1 MTNTR
6 VLIIDDEKEN
16 VRYLTT
22 ILEENGFKDIHGAY
36 DGEEGLNKIEEV
48 VPGLIL
54 LDLRMPKKSGIFVFN
69 ELKKSPEYR
78 DIPIIIL
85 TGEGGFL
92 KHLSE
97 LRKFHEDSESPG
109 DESTEGVLSRFIDS
123 RPDGFLEK
131 PVEPEALMAII
142 HNILITRDE
151 VAAKK
156 YQEVNAL
163 RGLKIEGGVVFKGA
177 HFDSSYE
184 SRWNLTAVATKLA
197 SANATLQDGFVW
209 RSSDNLNIPM
219 KKEDILDFHTAMTD
233 WIYENYKASWEHKV
247 AIDALTTIKEIEAY
261 DIQKGWP
268 NNSL

>member
-1 MTNTR
+1 MINTR

-22 ILEENGFKDIHGAY
+22 ILEENGFKDIHGAF
-36 DGEEGLNKIEEV
+36 DGEEGLDKVKEV
-48 VPGLIL
+48 DPGLIL

-78 DIPIIIL
+78 EIPIVIL

-97 LRKFHEDSESPG
+97 LREFHEDTESLV
-109 DESTEGVLSRFIDS
+109 DESTEEVLNRFIDS

-131 PVEPEALMAII
+131 PVEPESLMAII
-142 HNILITRDE
+142 HNILITQDE
-151 VAAKK
+151 VAEKK
-156 YQEVNAL
+156 CQEVNAL
-163 RGLKIEGGVVFKGA
+163 RGLKIEGGVVFKGV
-177 HFDSSYE
+177 HFDSGNE
-184 SRWNLTAVATKLA
+184 SRWNLTAAATKLA

-209 RSSDNLNIPM
+209 RSSDNQNIPM
-219 KKEDILDFHTAMTD
+219 SKEDLLDFHGAMTD
-233 WIYENYKASWEHKV
+233 WLYNNYKASWEHKA
-247 AIDALTTIKEIEAY
+247 AIDALETIKEIDAY

-268 NNSL
+268 DNSL